1 MTPPAPRSP
10 QLAAILD
17 HQERPFPR
25 APRLL
30 RWHAAAA
37 LLAGLTLAGL
47 PTPAQAVT
55 KTFNTVGFPDWTIPA
70 GVTSIDL
77 VVTGGGGGSGVAPN
91 PYGSFPGGAG
101 ARITASKFPATPGNT
116 LSFSVGGGGGG
127 ATRAFSAGGGGAST
141 AVYDYSGG
149 LHLIML
155 AGGGGGGS
163 VGVSPASGGS
173 GCANPATGA
182 GGNGAGS
189 ALGGPWTG
197 GLGGV
202 GGIGGL
208 GGSGSAA
215 NAGASGRRGGPG
227 GKGGGSG
234 PGGAGGGAGGFSWS
248 GFDNGGDGADLSG
261 GGGAGYG
268 SGGGGNAG
276 GRPIYGGGGAGGSLW
291 PGLGGAAPGGSTITC
306 GPGNNGGILGVKGG
320 NGSVSVTYTAYSL
333 GGGIRG
339 PSNPGLVLSLGS
351 YPDQTVTPG
360 LNATSFIFPEAIGPG
375 ATYNVTV
382 QTQPEG
388 LTCSVVNGS
397 GTMRN
402 ANIDNVRVVCQAG
415 PPSATADM
423 AVLRG
428 PNRTDARL
436 VGHVTSNGAATRVE
450 FEWGPSTAYGTTLTA
465 IESPLAADARGVQVT
480 TDRVF
485 GLASCA
491 AVLYHF
497 RVKATNA
504 NGTTYSNDFPFDT
517 LQCTPQFLIF
527 PAQTPSSRALV
538 AGGTFAINP
547 LVITKG
553 SNSGNPIVY
562 SSLTPAVCTV
572 SGTTVTMV
580 ATGTCTLAADQAG
593 VPDTYSPARQVTR
606 DVTITKLGQTL
617 TFPAQTPPTKT
628 FVAGSTFVI
637 NPLASSA
644 SPNSGNPIVY
654 SSLTTGVCTVS
665 ATTVTMVTTGTC
677 TLAANQAGDATFNAA
692 SPVTQSVSFTNPSQ
706 TQTLTFPAQMPPS
719 RPFVAGGTFA
729 INPPATSASPNSG
742 IPIVY
747 SSLTTGVCTV
757 SGATVTMVTSG
768 TCTLAADQAGDT
780 SYSAAA
786 RVTQSVAIVKL
797 NQTLTFPAQT
807 PASQTY
813 GDTRSFD
820 INPLATSAS
829 PNSNNPITY
838 SSLTT
843 GVCTVSGTTVSI
855 VFPGTCTLA
864 ANQAGDA
871 SFNAASQVT
880 QNVNIAGLRQT
891 LTFPAQVPGSHTFVA
906 GGTFAIDPLATSD
919 RPKSVSPIVYSSLTT
934 RVCTVANTTVTMV
947 APGTC
952 TLAADQAGNA
962 SYSAA
967 SQVTQNVTIQGLSQT
982 LTFPP
987 QNPASHSFVAG
998 GTFAIDPAATSA
1010 SPNSNNLITYS
1021 SLTSAVCTVAD
1032 TTVTMVAPGT
1042 CTLAADQAG
1051 DATYN
1056 AASQVTQN
1064 VAITGVKT
1072 FNGITVPPSG
1082 PGAPA
1087 SARFTGGGST
1097 CTFDAANTGFVAST
1111 TAPPPG
1117 KRLPQGAFKFRLTGC
1132 DPDSTVTMSVTWPQ
1146 PVAQYVKFGKAAVG
1160 AAADSWFVPPALV
1173 IAGHTTTFTIT
1184 DGGIGDSDAAAG
1196 VIADPTFPAA
1206 DAEAP
1211 GAVTAVPTL
1220 YQWMLVL
1227 LSLLLAG
1234 AAWHGG
1240 RARRR

>member
-677 TLAANQAGDATFNAA
+677 TLAA
-692 SPVTQSVSFTNPSQ
+692 
-706 TQTLTFPAQMPPS
+706 
-719 RPFVAGGTFA
+719 
-729 INPPATSASPNSG
+729 
-742 IPIVY
+742 
-747 SSLTTGVCTV
+747 
-757 SGATVTMVTSG
+757 
-768 TCTLAADQAGDT
+768 DQAGDT